1 MSTDTPSTS
10 PFSRLA
16 PVIQEDLKKLQ
27 GAWIWVVALGAAL
40 IALGVSALTYSSLY
54 TIATVEVIG
63 FFMILGGATYIAG
76 SFFTGSWGGFFL
88 TLFTGVLQ
96 LVMGLICVQHPAEAA
111 IVYTLLMASFFM
123 VGGLFR
129 IVAGLSGLF
138 RGRGWVLIN
147 GIITLALGVMIWQQ
161 IPFQGLWVIGTFLGV
176 DLIFNGWLYLLIGLN
191 VRRLPV

>member
-1 MSTDTPSTS
+1 MSADTPSTS

-16 PVIQEDLKKLQ
+16 PVIHEDLKKLQ
-27 GAWIWVVALGAAL
+27 GAWIWFVALGVAL
-40 IALGVSALTYSSLY
+40 ISLGVSALAYSSLY

-63 FFMILGGATYIAG
+63 VFLILGGATYIAG

-129 IVAGLSGLF
+129 IVASLSGLF

-161 IPFQGLWVIGTFLGV
+161 IPFSGLWVIGTFLVV
-176 DLIFNGWLYLLIGLN
+176 DLIFNGWLYFLIGLN